1 MLKIFFIFAIFLFF
15 LLTPT
20 ALSYEGEPEILAEGY
35 KIEKFITGL
44 NVPITLDFI
53 NNDILVLQKND
64 GQVRLIQN
72 NILQEQYVLDLEVS
86 NYGEQGLLGIT
97 IIDNEIYLF
106 VSEAF
111 HDGGLSLG
119 NKIYQFTW
127 NGEKLIQK
135 KLIKSLP
142 GWTQAYNA
150 GVMTHDLDNN
160 VLAVSGSQYKFG
172 ATQNMSID
180 QSVNC
185 KTDQFC
191 LDDENKITFSQSVRQ
206 TLSCINVSFYHYT
219 TNPFGHQQMQPD
231 LSQNI
236 RELNPLNILTNL
248 SSCMNA
254 FIFDNFSNGDWKDT
268 GVVLQVKS
276 DNDSYRAIG
285 IRNSFGLSVD
295 PITGNL
301 WMTENGP
308 DKFDEINLV
317 TDKFNSGWAKILG
330 PAKNK
335 NLEKTSPYE
344 DYNYSDPEFS
354 WELPIG
360 ITAIDFNTNSFQTHQ
375 NSLFVADSNNGN
387 IYVLKL
393 NENRDGFDFKSE
405 HLKDLVVNIDPENTY
420 GNFHESMT
428 EILFAKNIGVITD
441 MKFGPDGKLY
451 VVSIMDGTIYRISP
465 VPISDNQK

>member
-276 DNDSYRAIG
+276 DN
-285 IRNSFGLSVD
+285 
-295 PITGNL
+295 
-301 WMTENGP
+301 E
-308 DKFDEINLV
+308 
-317 TDKFNSGWAKILG
+317 
-330 PAKNK
+330 
-335 NLEKTSPYE
+335 
-344 DYNYSDPEFS
+344 
-354 WELPIG
+354 
-360 ITAIDFNTNSFQTHQ
+360 
-375 NSLFVADSNNGN
+375 
-387 IYVLKL
+387 
-393 NENRDGFDFKSE
+393 
-405 HLKDLVVNIDPENTY
+405 
-420 GNFHESMT
+420 
-428 EILFAKNIGVITD
+428 
-441 MKFGPDGKLY
+441 
-451 VVSIMDGTIYRISP
+451 
-465 VPISDNQK
+465 